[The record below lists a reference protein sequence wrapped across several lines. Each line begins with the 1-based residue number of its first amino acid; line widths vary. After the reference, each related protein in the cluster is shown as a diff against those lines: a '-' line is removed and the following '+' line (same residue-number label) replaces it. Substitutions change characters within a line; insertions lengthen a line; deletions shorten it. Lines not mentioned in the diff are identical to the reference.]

1 MPRNTSNVLG
11 DHFDNLISRQV
22 QNGRYAS
29 AGEVV
34 RRALRLLEEHEHRV
48 QALRQALV
56 DGENSGHSTPLDMK
70 ESRRKARLEAGL
82 DV

>member
-29 AGEVV
+29 ASEVV
-34 RRALRLLEEHEHRV
+34 RVLHGRMDPSLHL
-48 QALRQALV
+48 
-56 DGENSGHSTPLDMK
+56 
-70 ESRRKARLEAGL
+70 
-82 DV
+82 